1 MLFRSGLEKVATV
14 AREAVDYLA
23 QRPAPLTITIE
34 QTNGATP
41 ATAAPADARRVSFGL
56 VPDYAH
62 RGVGV
67 RAESVVPASPAARAG
82 IEAGD
87 LVLSLDGVAVAGLGA
102 FSEALKQHGAGDRI
116 VTRVRRDE
124 RDFDVT
130 VELVAR

>member
-1 MLFRSGLEKVATV
+1 MKVATV

-34 QTNGATP
+34 QTNGATS

-62 RGVGV
+62 QGAGV

-87 LVLSLDGVAVAGLGA
+87 LVLSLDGVTLAGLGA
-102 FSEALKQHGAGDRI
+102 FSDALKQHGVGDRI
-116 VTRVRRDE
+116 MTRIRRGE
-124 RDFDVT
+124 REFTVT